1 MRILTLAIAVSALV
15 VNAVRADVWGEAEKQ
30 IVRLDPIAFNELPR
44 EIVNELKA
52 MKCAVPQTYERS
64 KPHNVIN
71 GSFAE
76 RTQMDWAVLCS
87 RKGVSLIKVFWGGAA
102 RCPSEISGGQDQKWL
117 QDIGNDKIGYS
128 RAIGSASE
136 EAILKYHQQYEGPS
150 PLPISHQGIE
160 DHFIGKASIV
170 HYCSNGKWIT
180 LTGAD

>member
-102 RCPSEISGGQDQKWL
+102 RCHQKFQEDRTKSGFKISVTTRLVIREPSVPPARKLSLSTTNNMKAHHLYQYRIKELRTTLLAKRLSFTTAVTE
-117 QDIGNDKIGYS
+117 N
-128 RAIGSASE
+128 GS
-136 EAILKYHQQYEGPS
+136 H
-150 PLPISHQGIE
+150 
-160 DHFIGKASIV
+160 
-170 HYCSNGKWIT
+170 
-180 LTGAD
+180 